1 MLFFNNASNNTF
13 LVMITHKS
21 SLSSGAWVLTSLEIH
36 LHIHVKETWPF
47 PKGLAFTEG
56 LNISGLT
63 GDLIAMFTPLLDQL
77 LQTEGLNSL
86 SPKPDRIACHSFFY
100 CIIYFFNW
108 FVRVFCIQNHSLLQ
122 VFQISSSSLTFIFEL
137 YSVV

>member
-1 MLFFNNASNNTF
+1 
-13 LVMITHKS
+13 MITHKS

-36 LHIHVKETWPF
+36 LQIHVKETWPF

-86 SPKPDRIACHSFFY
+86 SPKPDRIACHSFFLLHY
-100 CIIYFFNW
+100 LFF
-108 FVRVFCIQNHSLLQ
+108 
-122 VFQISSSSLTFIFEL
+122 
-137 YSVV
+137 